1 MTRDITITGY
11 QETEVALKN
20 CTPFTKCI
28 TKIDEKTI
36 DDVEDGFILKNKQL
50 ILMQILLIPII
61 LNLLNIRLIY

>member
-20 CTPFTKCI
+20 FTPFTKCI

>member
-11 QETEVALKN
+11 QETEVASKN

-28 TKIDEKTI
+28 AKIDEKTI

-50 ILMQILLIPII
+50 ILMQILLIPVI
-61 LNLLNIRLIY
+61 LNLLNISLIY